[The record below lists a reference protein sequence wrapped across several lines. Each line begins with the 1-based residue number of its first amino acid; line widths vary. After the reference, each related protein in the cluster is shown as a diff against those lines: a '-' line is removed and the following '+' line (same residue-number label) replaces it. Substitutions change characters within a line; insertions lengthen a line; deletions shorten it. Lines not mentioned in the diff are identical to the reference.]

1 MAEKIRTNEKSV
13 FMLYSSVMVS
23 RIDPEFWVA
32 DRGISS
38 GLLQMLLVACLHA
51 SAFEAMEKHDAD
63 SRQTVQLWDLTKR
76 HSVPLDKELSR
87 VANAMVYGPET
98 NVQHPWKM
106 FLRVLP
112 LYQKR
117 SSFPAAKSSQNP
129 QEVHLDQIKWARHE
143 AKAFLKEFGGA
154 SPIHLAL
161 LEAVFDE
168 PKMAG
173 YLRSSAAR
181 SRLLQPVYTPEEQE
195 RLAQIQRQQQKWD
208 YPPHEGRL
216 SYYSPLVGPRQ
227 TFRTRS
233 EQLSPVELRSSAPLN
248 RTYSSKTVPTLQDQR
263 NLSGDQSE
271 FIAQ

>member
-13 FMLYSSVMVS
+13 FMLYSSVIVS
-23 RIDPEFWVA
+23 RIEPDFWVPE
-32 DRGISS
+32 RGISS
-38 GLLQMLLVACLHA
+38 DLLQMLLVACLHA
-51 SAFEAMEKHDAD
+51 SAFEAMDKHDAD
-63 SRQTVQLWDLTKR
+63 SHQTVQLWDLTKR

-117 SSFPAAKSSQNP
+117 SSFPVAKSSQNP

-173 YLRSSAAR
+173 YLRSSATT
-181 SRLLQPVYTPEEQE
+181 SRLLQPAYTIDEQE
-195 RLAQIQRQQQKWD
+195 RLTQLQRQQQKWD
-208 YPPHEGRL
+208 YPTYQERL
-216 SYYSPLVGPRQ
+216 SYSTLVPRQ
-227 TFRTRS
+227 TFRTRN

-248 RTYSSKTVPTLQDQR
+248 RTYSSKTVPTLQSQR
-263 NLSGDQSE
+263 ALGGDQSE